1 MDDLFKQTEV
11 VNSLLARYGVKFGIY
26 KDGTFREQLFP
37 FDPIPRVISKE
48 EFDYLER
55 GLRQRVDALNRF
67 LADIY
72 GEKRIIKDGVVPEEF
87 VFTSSGFLKEC
98 DGIVP
103 PKGIYSHISGI
114 DLVEANVRAAMG
126 DESLDVSFDG
136 SDEAFA
142 TYVLHSRVDG
152 TFHGVELSPE
162 IAGHVYRCVMYADP
176 GDPMSV
182 FDGANKAIGI
192 LFMRFDDV
200 AQMEE
205 KLAQMGDLV
214 TIY

>member
-1 MDDLFKQTEV
+1 MIPV
-11 VNSLLARYGVKFGIY
+11 
-26 KDGTFREQLFP
+26 QLS
-37 FDPIPRVISKE
+37 D
-48 EFDYLER
+48 
-55 GLRQRVDALNRF
+55 
-67 LADIY
+67 
-72 GEKRIIKDGVVPEEF
+72 
-87 VFTSSGFLKEC
+87 
-98 DGIVP
+98 
-103 PKGIYSHISGI
+103 ISGI

-200 AQMEE
+200 AQMEG

>member
-1 MDDLFKQTEV
+1 MDDLFKQTET

-26 KDGTFREQLFP
+26 KDGKFNEQLFP

-48 EFDYLER
+48 EFEYLEK

-114 DLVEANVRAAMG
+114 DLVQAK
-126 DESLDVSFDG
+126 
-136 SDEAFA
+136 
-142 TYVLHSRVDG
+142 DG
-152 TFHGVELSPE
+152 TW
-162 IAGHVYRCVMYADP
+162 
-176 GDPMSV
+176 
-182 FDGANKAIGI
+182 
-192 LFMRFDDV
+192 
-200 AQMEE
+200 
-205 KLAQMGDLV
+205 
-214 TIY
+214 